1 MKKSAVL
8 SLLAAAACMVAAAF
22 GAATTARAADAVKIG
37 IMWPLTGNAAA
48 AGQAS
53 KAAIEVALDI
63 INNAHPELGSLP
75 LAATSGLPNLG
86 GAKLEV
92 VFVDHEGNPSTAQQL
107 TTRLITQDKV
117 NALMGAYQSSC
128 SFTATAVAE
137 RYGIPFMVGESSALN
152 ITTRGFKWTFRGTPI
167 ATDYARTYVRFF
179 ADMKREGR
187 SIGSI
192 AIVNENTDYGTSVGD
207 AIEAES
213 KKADIPV
220 AIRIP
225 YSASSTDVSAQVLQ
239 LKQKAPDVVIFI
251 SYTADSILYM
261 KTMKNLDYRPP
272 MVIGDDTGFSDPS
285 FIPAVA
291 DIAQGAM
298 NRSAWDI
305 GKPGSTTYKINEM
318 YKAKT
323 GRDLDDTSA
332 RNMQSF
338 FALADA
344 INRAGST
351 DPEKI
356 REALITTD
364 LKPDQLMMGYQG
376 VKFDNTGQN
385 VLAATYLIQLHG
397 KQYDL
402 VWPDAAANAKLQW
415 PMTGWAK

>member
-1 MKKSAVL
+1 VLPARGIDTLGSRRDNSMEVKKEMSAGQRRNRRTSVKRI
-8 SLLAAAACMVAAAF
+8 SLLVAALGLVTALC
-22 GAATTARAADAVKIG
+22 GAHSVRAADPVKIG
-37 IMWPLTGNAAA
+37 ILWPLTGNAAA

-63 INNAHPELGSLP
+63 INNAHPELGNLP
-75 LAATSGLPNLG
+75 LSATAGLPNMG
-86 GAKLEV
+86 GAKIDV

-107 TTRLITQDKV
+107 ATRLITQDQV

-137 RYGIPFMVGESSALN
+137 RYGVPFMVGESSALN
-152 ITTRGFKWTFRGTPI
+152 ITTRGFKWTFRATPI
-167 ATDYARTYVRFF
+167 ATDYARTYMHFF
-179 ADMKREGR
+179 ADMKREGKK
-187 SIGSI
+187 IDTI

-207 AIEAES
+207 AIEAEA
-213 KKADIPV
+213 KKANLAV

-225 YSASSTDVSAQVLQ
+225 YSASSTDVSAEVLQ
-239 LKQKAPDVVIFI
+239 LKQKQPDVVIFI
-251 SYTADSILYM
+251 SYTADAILYM
-261 KTMKNLDYRPP
+261 KTIKSLDYKPP
-272 MVIGDDTGFSDPS
+272 MIIGDDTGFSDPS

-291 DIAQGAM
+291 GIAQGVM

-323 GRDLDDTSA
+323 GRDLDDTSG

-351 DPEKI
+351 DAEKI
-356 REALITTD
+356 RER
-364 LKPDQLMMGYQG
+364 
-376 VKFDNTGQN
+376 
-385 VLAATYLIQLHG
+385 
-397 KQYDL
+397 
-402 VWPDAAANAKLQW
+402 
-415 PMTGWAK
+415 

>member
-1 MKKSAVL
+1 MRRT
-8 SLLAAAACMVAAAF
+8 SLLFAVACLAVAFCAAPA
-22 GAATTARAADAVKIG
+22 ARAADTVKIG
-37 IMWPLTGNAAA
+37 ILWPLTGNAAA

-63 INNAHPELGSLP
+63 INNAHPELGNLP
-75 LAATSGLPNLG
+75 LAATAGLPNLG
-86 GAKLEV
+86 GAKLDV

-107 TTRLITQDKV
+107 ATRLITQDKV
-117 NALMGAYQSSC
+117 DMLMGAYQSSC

-152 ITTRGFKWTFRGTPI
+152 ITTRGFKWTFRATPI
-167 ATDYARTYVRFF
+167 ATDYARTYMRFF
-179 ADMKREGR
+179 ADMKKAGKK
-187 SIGSI
+187 IGSI

-207 AIEAES
+207 AIVAEA
-213 KKADIPV
+213 KAADVPV

-239 LKQKAPDVVIFI
+239 LKQAQPDVVIFI
-251 SYTADSILYM
+251 SYTADAILYM
-261 KTMKNLDYRPP
+261 KTMKSLDYKPP

-285 FIPAVA
+285 FVPAVS
-291 DIAQGAM
+291 DIAQGVM
-298 NRSAWDI
+298 NRSAWAI
-305 GKPGSTTYKINEM
+305 GKPGSTTSKINDM

-344 INRAGST
+344 INRAGSKE
-351 DPEKI
+351 PEKV
-356 REALITTD
+356 RDALTKTD

-376 VKFDNTGQN
+376 VKFDETGQN
-385 VLAATYLIQLHG
+385 VLASTYLIQLHG
-397 KQYDL
+397 KQYEL
-402 VWPDAAANAKLQW
+402 VWPQAAATGTLQW
-415 PMTGWAK
+415 PMSGAAQ